1 MQVYGRGA
9 PVRNKTGGSRVG
21 WGRALCQRKGSS
33 RQGCEAQWL
42 PWLEAGQPTARPS
55 LKQDLGAAPP

>member
-1 MQVYGRGA
+1 M
-9 PVRNKTGGSRVG
+9 RNKTGGSRVG
-21 WGRALCQRKGSS
+21 WGRALCQRKGSG

-42 PWLEAGQPTARPS
+42 PWLEAGRPTARPS